1 MSKTLLNPAEQRFY
15 FITKVIPLIRIGL
28 SIRDISKILN
38 KTTTTLRTYTKQY
51 GNEFDLLNVSS
62 NGNKNRSTKNNRRL
76 LALTNIDKYYIKII
90 SLVQQGYRRREIGQK
105 LNITYF
111 MVSSILKRKNDKKHL
126 SLLLQSGLKYKEF
139 IREKNQKELSKIG
152 ISKAETRLKN
162 IISKYIPSVVSQ
174 YEIRGSNKRLYY
186 IDIAVLEHKIA
197 FEYDGK
203 CWHDPIRDQIRDE
216 NLQQVGWR
224 TIRFAYKWPPSDK
237 QMEKDF
243 LNKIKELDLMH
254 IIV

>member
-1 MSKTLLNPAEQRFY
+1 MFKTLLKPAEQRFY

-28 SIRDISKILN
+28 SIRDISKILD

-62 NGNKNRSTKNNRRL
+62 NGNKNRYTKNHRRL
-76 LALTNIDKYYIKII
+76 LSSYNTKKYYTKII
-90 SLVQQGYRRREIGQK
+90 LLVQQGYTRREIGQK
-105 LNITYF
+105 LNIGYHT
-111 MVSSILKRKNDKKHL
+111 VSNILKRMSDKKHL

-139 IREKNQKELSKIG
+139 IREKNQKELSRTG
-152 ISKAETRLKN
+152 ISKAEIRLKN

-174 YEIRGSNKRLYY
+174 YEIRGGNKRLYY

-197 FEYDGK
+197 FEYDGM
-203 CWHDPIRDQIRDE
+203 CWHDPVRDQIRDK
-216 NLQQVGWR
+216 NLQQVGWK
-224 TIRFAYKWPPSDK
+224 TIRFAYKFPPPDK